1 LSEKGRFN
9 VSLFFAMLASVCA
22 LVVAGLLVSTWR
34 DEDLAVTTVVAFVL
48 LPVLILTI
56 IAWREAL

>member
-1 LSEKGRFN
+1 
-9 VSLFFAMLASVCA
+9 VSLAFA
-22 LVVAGLLVSTWR
+22 LVTSACAAAVAGLLVRTWR
-34 DEDLAVTTVVAFVL
+34 DEDLVVTTVVAFVL

>member
-1 LSEKGRFN
+1 
-9 VSLFFAMLASVCA
+9 VSLLFALVTSVCA
-22 LVVAGLLVSTWR
+22 FVVAGLLVSTWR

>member
-1 LSEKGRFN
+1 MGL
-9 VSLFFAMLASVCA
+9 LFA
-22 LVVAGLLVSTWR
+22 LVTSACAIVVAALLVVTWR
-34 DEDLAVTTVVAFVL
+34 DEDLAVTAVVAMVL

>member
-1 LSEKGRFN
+1 M
-9 VSLFFAMLASVCA
+9 SLLFA
-22 LVVAGLLVSTWR
+22 LVASACAAVVAALLVHTWR
-34 DEDLAVTTVVAFVL
+34 DEDLAVTTVVALVL

>member
-1 LSEKGRFN
+1 
-9 VSLFFAMLASVCA
+9 MDLAFA
-22 LVVAGLLVSTWR
+22 LVTSACAVVVAVLLMTTWR
-34 DEDLAVTTVVAFVL
+34 DENLAVTTVVMFVL

>member
-1 LSEKGRFN
+1 M
-9 VSLFFAMLASVCA
+9 SLLFALVTSVCA
-22 LVVAGLLVSTWR
+22 VVVAGLLVSTWR